1 MIIDEILRIR
11 IILVMIGCSSLFNL
25 NAQNLKEHEW
35 KNRILIIKSS
45 DIKSKKYREQ
55 LKEFRNSIEDL
66 IDRKFILYKIT
77 GDDYVLIDYENSKLN
92 NSGKISGKLTEEVLN
107 QKEDFEVILIGLDG
121 GIKLQRTKILTKEDL
136 FKITDSM
143 PMRRD
148 ELTRKKIKN

>member
-1 MIIDEILRIR
+1 
-11 IILVMIGCSSLFNL
+11 MIGCSSLFNL

-35 KNRILIIKSS
+35 KNRIIIVKSS

-55 LKEFRNSIEDL
+55 LKEFRNSIEEL

-77 GDDYVLIDYENSKLN
+77 GDDFVLIDYENSKLN
-92 NSGKISGKLTEEVLN
+92 NSGKISGKLTEKVLN
-107 QKEDFEVILIGLDG
+107 EKEDFEVILIGLDG
-121 GIKLQRTKILTKEDL
+121 GIKLQRTELLTKENL

-148 ELTRKKIKN
+148 ELTRKKI